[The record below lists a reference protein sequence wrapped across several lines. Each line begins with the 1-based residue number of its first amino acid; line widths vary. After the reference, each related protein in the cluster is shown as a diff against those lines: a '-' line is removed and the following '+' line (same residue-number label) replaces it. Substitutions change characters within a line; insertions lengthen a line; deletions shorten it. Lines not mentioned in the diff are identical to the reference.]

1 MSFIVNQRMAATAA
15 GGAQVR
21 EIEMLWQYARNN
33 HAHQVAMLPRGM
45 AANALPNL
53 DPRAWIDLDT
63 QTRGLIGQEADV
75 IFTDLMALST
85 SIDIGKLVAA
95 YRRTGAMDAGDT
107 SLSGQ
112 ETHLMGAVT
121 HDYDG
126 VVIPVHTKAYGIEW
140 RQEVGN
146 RTIGFDELGE
156 YNEGATREVI
166 RLATVNFMDG
176 KAGLNYQGANSYG
189 IRNNPNT
196 IAVTMTIDMTAGA
209 STYIQMHD
217 QLATLVQRVR
227 GGTNRV
233 TQPVKAYISPEIE
246 SNWMRTTGDQTI
258 DRTFMQGMQ
267 DIAGISSIATSQY
280 LVGNQIILMVQSREF
295 VSPRTGMP
303 LTTTPIPRNQP
314 FADWQFISWMAT
326 GLLIKAD
333 QQGRSGVLY
342 ASS

>member
-1 MSFIVNQRMAATAA
+1 MSFTVNERMAATAA
-15 GGAQVR
+15 GRAQTGEIGAMWR
-21 EIEMLWQYARNN
+21 YAYN
-33 HAHQVAMLPRGM
+33 HNRQM
-45 AANALPNL
+45 AALVGNALPNL
-53 DPRAWIDLDT
+53 DPRAWIDLDA
-63 QTRGLIGQEADV
+63 QTRTLINTEADV
-75 IFTDLMALST
+75 IFTDLMALSQ

-112 ETHLMGAVT
+112 ETHLMGKIS

-126 VVIPVHTKAYGIEW
+126 VVIPVHVKGYGIEW
-140 RQEVGN
+140 RQVEGN
-146 RTIGFDELGE
+146 RTIGYDELGE
-156 YNEGATREVI
+156 NNEGALREVI

-176 KAGLNYQGANSYG
+176 KTGLNYQGANSYG

-196 IAVTMTIDMTAGA
+196 LAVTMTVDMTAGA

-217 QLATLVQRVR
+217 QLVTLVQRVR

-233 TQPVKAYISPEIE
+233 TQPVKVYISPEIE
-246 SNWMRTTGDQTI
+246 SNWQRTTGGQTI
-258 DRTFMQGMQ
+258 DRTFMQGMR
-267 DIAGISSIATSQY
+267 DIAGISDIATSQY

-295 VSPRTGMP
+295 VAPKTGMA
-303 LTTTPIPRNQP
+303 LTTTPIPRQQP
-314 FADWQFISWMAT
+314 FADYQFLSWMAT

-342 ASS
+342 AA